1 MIYAYPCQLTPDE
14 DGGLVATFPDVPE
27 AITGGSDRS
36 EALAMAEDALATAL
50 AGYVHEKWDI
60 PAPSEAADGQVSVP
74 VPTVV
79 AAKLALY
86 TAMRAQRITKVELAD
101 RLGVSEG
108 AVRKLTNPDHRS
120 HMSQVHKA
128 LKAVGRSLKV
138 EITAA

>member
-1 MIYAYPCQLTPDE
+1 MNPTTMAEKP
-14 DGGLVATFPDVPE
+14 TFPPNRSNASDGEPDAVKVARPVRRE
-27 AITGGSDRS
+27 GWRRPAGAIWLSA
-36 EALAMAEDALATAL
+36 ALSL
-50 AGYVHEKWDI
+50 
-60 PAPSEAADGQVSVP
+60 
-74 VPTVV
+74 
-79 AAKLALY
+79 LY
-86 TAMRAQRITKVELAD
+86 LAD